1 MFELD
6 NRAPHWELET
16 VLGRD
21 GCIFLED
28 AEEKC
33 PSSWLDAVIC
43 CWYCI
48 KISVQRG
55 KKKSGVMYQKRSPK
69 NDTNNLFQVFPAGF
83 LKKCID

>member
-21 GCIFLED
+21 GCIFVED
-28 AEEKC
+28 AEKKC

-48 KISVQRG
+48 KISSVQRG
-55 KKKSGVMYQKRSPK
+55 KKKSGVMYQRRSPK
-69 NDTNNLFQVFPAGF
+69 NDTNNLFQVFPAVY
-83 LKKCID
+83 